1 VTSLLNVI
9 TPVTVSN
16 AAYAEVSVPDST
28 PLPTTMLDE
37 IVVVVCESLVST
49 NEAQIHLQGIKLLLT
64 ITTQTYSVCLTNRRY
79 ALFIEGKC
87 F

>member
-1 VTSLLNVI
+1 
-9 TPVTVSN
+9 
-16 AAYAEVSVPDST
+16 
-28 PLPTTMLDE
+28 MLDE

-64 ITTQTYSVCLTNRRY
+64 ITTQTYSVSLTNRRY